1 MTTDS
6 GYLTTRQQI
15 MSSLLY
21 APSMK
26 TPPTHLIAKSN
37 LLVESAYKMTLAEQ
51 RLLLAVAT
59 EVDTHPDKPGV
70 TGETPI
76 EITAGAIGGLF
87 TLPTKEAYELLQDA
101 ADRLY
106 DRSVIIEYPDPN
118 PDDPDLTRTKTRWV
132 SAISYLPARGSV
144 RLYLAPKI
152 IPYMNKLSGEFTR
165 YRLQYVAPMT
175 SVYAIRLYEL
185 LIKWQMTGEREVQ
198 IDWIKKQFMIPDS
211 YSRIVDL
218 KKRVIQPAVDQINE
232 HSNLWVKYSQKKAG
246 RKVVALQ
253 FQFGLKDN
261 ERKTLKGPPAR
272 ASGPRKDP
280 GPAPEQGRLPLDAP
294 AHSPAWT
301 PAPADALADRP
312 KGRRAAAEH
321 LDALKARLK
330 GGKAPDVA

>member
-1 MTTDS
+1 
-6 GYLTTRQQI
+6 
-15 MSSLLY
+15 
-21 APSMK
+21 MK
-26 TPPTHLIAKSN
+26 KPASPLIAKSN
-37 LLVESAYKMTLAEQ
+37 LLVESAYKLTLAEQ

-59 EVDTHPDKPGV
+59 EIDTHPDKPTV

-106 DRSVIIEYPDPN
+106 ERSVIIEYPDPN
-118 PDDPDLTRTKTRWV
+118 PDDPDVTRTKTRWV

-185 LIKWQMTGEREVQ
+185 LIKWQMTGEREVK
-198 IDWIKKQFMIPDS
+198 IDWLKKQFMIEDR
-211 YSRIVDL
+211 YNELCDL
-218 KKRVIQPAVDQINE
+218 RKRVIQPAVDQINE
-232 HSNLWVKYSQKKAG
+232 HSNLWVKYAQKKAG

-253 FQFGLKDN
+253 FQFGLKDS
-261 ERKTLKGPPAR
+261 ETKKLSGLPAK
-272 ASGPRKDP
+272 ASRPRQDP
-280 GPAPEQGRLPLDAP
+280 GLAPEQGRLALN
-294 AHSPAWT
+294 SPAWQ
-301 PAPADALADRP
+301 PVPADVLADRP
-312 KGRRAAAEH
+312 NNGGRSAAVGH
-321 LDALKARLK
+321 LDAMKASLGAARGNK
-330 GGKAPDVA
+330 NG

>member
-1 MTTDS
+1 
-6 GYLTTRQQI
+6 
-15 MSSLLY
+15 
-21 APSMK
+21 MK
-26 TPPTHLIAKSN
+26 TPITPLIAKSN

-59 EVDTHPDKPGV
+59 VVDTHPDKPGV
-70 TGETPI
+70 TGDTPI

-106 DRSVIIEYPDPN
+106 ERSVIIEYPDPN

-198 IDWIKKQFMIPDS
+198 IDWLKKQFMIEDR
-211 YSRIVDL
+211 YNELCDL
-218 KKRVIQPAVDQINE
+218 RKRVIQPAVDQINE

-261 ERKTLKGPPAR
+261 EKKSLTGPSAR
-272 ASGPRKDP
+272 ASGQRKDP
-280 GPAPEQGRLPLDAP
+280 GPAPEQGRLPLGAP

-301 PAPADALADRP
+301 PVPADALADRP
-312 KGRRAAAEH
+312 KGRRAPPPGLAET
-321 LDALKARLK
+321 LDKLK
-330 GGKAPDVA
+330 GRKS